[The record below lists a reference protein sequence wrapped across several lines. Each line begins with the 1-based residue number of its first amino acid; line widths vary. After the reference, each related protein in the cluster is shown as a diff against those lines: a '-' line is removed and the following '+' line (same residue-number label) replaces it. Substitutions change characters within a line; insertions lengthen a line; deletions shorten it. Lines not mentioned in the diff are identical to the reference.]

1 MDKAILK
8 SYIDAGLVIL
18 PVDKAK
24 RPLIAGWQNLTK
36 EDCQKPDFLKNFDG
50 ENIGVGLQCGGEK
63 QIVCVDLDT
72 KYDLTGTFF
81 NELCTI
87 IKKENDTLLKRLIVQ
102 RTPSGGYH
110 FIFSCPNT
118 EGNQKLARR
127 PSTREELISTNA
139 QCYVLAETR
148 QNGGQVLIIPSPN
161 YKLLQGDFLNIPS
174 ISPEEKD
181 LIFTVCRSFNT
192 YNPQHLSSVKH
203 QKISVGGTIFEQFNK
218 DIQEGIN
225 LLEAAG
231 WKEVGQK
238 GKDILFLRPG
248 HTSAAHSAYYHT
260 DSGIFVAFTSSS
272 AFEPEKGY
280 NNSAILHTIEGH
292 RDWKQTAERLKEMG
306 YSEDSQAPA
315 IARPYEEKAEI
326 KDENIILENIEN
338 VDNYADYIENARL
351 GKIEMGKTTGSS
363 FLDEYFLF
371 KKSELVVINGFGNL
385 GKSFLVWYLTAVS
398 SVRHNWKWLIFTS
411 ENPTGQTITKII
423 EFMSGKPIKT
433 LSKEEAYFYRE
444 RVKEFYMF
452 VRIDK
457 TYTVADLL
465 KIGDEVLKVRPI
477 SGFLIDPYNSLSTK
491 GKDPYVYH
499 YECISAMRA
508 FSNRTGCG
516 IWLIA
521 HPQTGAARGLRR
533 ADGLVDAPQ
542 AHDTENGSMYMNRAD
557 CFLTVH
563 RHIKDPVLKKQ
574 TLIYVRKVKNTDTG
588 GQVSE
593 DDSPVVL
600 YLKNGCRFVDDS
612 STCLMTG
619 MKVDE
624 NGKDILGQAEYPL
637 NVPTV
642 SPLTPNTNFD
652 NPFII
657 DDSPPF

>member
-238 GKDILFLRPG
+238 GKD
-248 HTSAAHSAYYHT
+248 
-260 DSGIFVAFTSSS
+260 
-272 AFEPEKGY
+272 
-280 NNSAILHTIEGH
+280 
-292 RDWKQTAERLKEMG
+292 
-306 YSEDSQAPA
+306 
-315 IARPYEEKAEI
+315 
-326 KDENIILENIEN
+326 
-338 VDNYADYIENARL
+338 
-351 GKIEMGKTTGSS
+351 
-363 FLDEYFLF
+363 
-371 KKSELVVINGFGNL
+371 
-385 GKSFLVWYLTAVS
+385 
-398 SVRHNWKWLIFTS
+398 
-411 ENPTGQTITKII
+411 
-423 EFMSGKPIKT
+423 
-433 LSKEEAYFYRE
+433 
-444 RVKEFYMF
+444 
-452 VRIDK
+452 
-457 TYTVADLL
+457 
-465 KIGDEVLKVRPI
+465 
-477 SGFLIDPYNSLSTK
+477 
-491 GKDPYVYH
+491 
-499 YECISAMRA
+499 
-508 FSNRTGCG
+508 
-516 IWLIA
+516 
-521 HPQTGAARGLRR
+521 
-533 ADGLVDAPQ
+533 
-542 AHDTENGSMYMNRAD
+542 
-557 CFLTVH
+557 
-563 RHIKDPVLKKQ
+563 
-574 TLIYVRKVKNTDTG
+574 
-588 GQVSE
+588 
-593 DDSPVVL
+593 
-600 YLKNGCRFVDDS
+600 
-612 STCLMTG
+612 
-619 MKVDE
+619 
-624 NGKDILGQAEYPL
+624 
-637 NVPTV
+637 
-642 SPLTPNTNFD
+642 
-652 NPFII
+652 
-657 DDSPPF
+657 

>member
-36 EDCQKPDFLKNFDG
+36 EDCQKPNFLKNFDG

-63 QIVCVDLDT
+63 QIVCTDIDT
-72 KYDLTGTFF
+72 KYDITGTFF
-81 NELCTI
+81 TELCTI
-87 IKKENDTLLKRLIVQ
+87 IKKENETLLKRLIVQ

-148 QNGGQVLIIPSPN
+148 QNGGQVLIAPSPN

-181 LIFTVCRSFNT
+181 LIFTICRSFNT
-192 YNPQHLSSVKH
+192 YNPQHLVTTNRQKVK
-203 QKISVGGTIFEQFNK
+203 VGGTIFEQFNK

-272 AFEPEKGY
+272 EFTPEVGY
-280 NNSAILHTIEGH
+280 NNSAILHTIERH

-306 YSEDSQAPA
+306 YTEDSQAPA
-315 IARPYEEKAEI
+315 MSRPYEEKSI
-326 KDENIILENIEN
+326 IQDDNIILENIEN
-338 VDNYADYIENARL
+338 VDNYADYIENARI
-351 GKIEMGKTTGSS
+351 GKIEMGMTTGSAL
-363 FLDEYFLF
+363 LDEYMRF
-371 KKSELVVINGFGNL
+371 KRGELVVINGFGNS
-385 GKSFLVWYLTAVS
+385 GKSFWAWYMTVVS
-398 SVRHNWKWLIFTS
+398 VLKHNWKWLFFTS
-411 ENPTGQTITKII
+411 ENPTGHVIKKLM
-423 EFMSGKPIKT
+423 EFMACRPISTFDKADT
-433 LSKEEAYFYRE
+433 EYYKEQ
-444 RVKEFYMF
+444 VKLNYMF
-452 VRIDK
+452 IRIDK
-457 TYTVADLL
+457 TYTVADVL
-465 KIGDEVLKVRPI
+465 KIGEEVLKVMPI
-477 SGFLIDPYNSLSTK
+477 TGFLIDPYNSLSVA
-491 GKDPYVYH
+491 KDGFQYH
-499 YECISAMRA
+499 YDCISAMRA

-521 HPQTGAARGLRR
+521 HPQTNAARSLKRS
-533 ADGLVDAPQ
+533 DGNFDAPQ
-542 AHDTENGSMYMNRAD
+542 AHDIENGSMYMNRSDMVA
-557 CFLTVH
+557 TVH
-563 RHIKDPVLKKQ
+563 RHIKDPVLKKE
-574 TLIYVRKVKNTDTG
+574 TLIYIRKVKNTETG
-588 GQVSE
+588 GAINS
-593 DDSPVVL
+593 DDEPTVL
-600 YLKNGCRFVDDS
+600 TLRNGCRFADKNNI
-612 STCLMTG
+612 CLITG
-619 MKVDE
+619 ATIDMQ
-624 NGKDILGQAEYPL
+624 GKEINLIEPVKTQF
-637 NVPTV
+637 
-642 SPLTPNTNFD
+642 PLTPNTNFD
-652 NPFII
+652 NPF
-657 DDSPPF
+657 PNETEAPF